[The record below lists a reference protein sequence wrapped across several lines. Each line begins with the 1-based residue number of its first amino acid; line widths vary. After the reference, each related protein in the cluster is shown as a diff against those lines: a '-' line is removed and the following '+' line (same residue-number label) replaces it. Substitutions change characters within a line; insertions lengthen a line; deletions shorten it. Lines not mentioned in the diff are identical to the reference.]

1 MSSESKIKLLSLGGG
16 AVGKTSLSTK
26 WIKNEFYENYTPT
39 IEEMF
44 EKSVEVQGRTYEVE
58 ITDTAGQDEFSAMK
72 FRYISPSEGFIF
84 VFSILE
90 KKTYNELTSLYNE
103 VIETKNR
110 HYVPCVVI
118 GNKGDL
124 RNESSIDNK
133 RGEEL
138 AQRFKSQYF
147 ETSALN
153 GTNVS
158 EAFMYVIRQVINSR
172 KGEGSCCQIQ

>member
-1 MSSESKIKLLSLGGG
+1 MSYEPKIKLLSLGGG

-44 EKSVEVQGRTYEVE
+44 EKTVEIQGKTYEVE
-58 ITDTAGQDEFSAMK
+58 ITDTAGQDEFSSMK

-90 KKTYNELTSLYNE
+90 KKTFNELNGLYND
-103 VIETKNR
+103 VITTKEKNF
-110 HYVPCVVI
+110 VPCVVI

-124 RNESSIDNK
+124 RNESCIENQ

-138 AQRFKSQYF
+138 AQRFKTQYF

-158 EAFMYVIRQVINSR
+158 EA
-172 KGEGSCCQIQ
+172 